1 MMRLNPASDWPDD
14 TIAFFDDNGQPWCK
28 EHEPKVGEYVGELTP
43 VLKSD
48 DWARD
53 LGACTNEDCDR
64 LISDLL

>member
-1 MMRLNPASDWPDD
+1 MRLNPQSDWPDG

-28 EHEPKVGEYVGELTP
+28 EHEPKAGEYVGELSP

-48 DWARD
+48 NWARD
-53 LGACTNEDCDR
+53 LGVCTKEDCDR